1 MTSDRDESAKPPS
14 RAAFFNELQEA
25 IGQFKQTGR
34 ALGLLIISLRR
45 IREINITFGYQAGD
59 RLLQAFVGRVR
70 GILRHADSFRD
81 IGGND
86 FALLLPSVL
95 NAGHAILAAN
105 RVQSLF
111 EQPFVIDGHAIR
123 AQAVIGIALYPNH
136 ADSAESLMQRAEMA
150 LSHALAVNKPY
161 EIFQDELPATS
172 LVIESELQRAIEN
185 DELVLYYQPKIDMKS
200 RRCSS
205 SEALVRW
212 ISPERGFVGP
222 NLFIPVA
229 EATDLIIPLTLWTL
243 NTALRNLAEFREKWG
258 EMTVAV
264 NLSPRCLH
272 EPNVVDLI
280 QQAINVWDAEPGHL
294 VLEVT
299 ESAMMHDPQHALAQ
313 LQRLHDMGVML
324 SIDDFGTGYSSL
336 AYMKTLPID
345 ELKIDQAFVRH
356 MMDDEG
362 DAMIVHS
369 TIDLAHNFRHKVV
382 AEGIEDELT
391 FETLANLGC
400 DVGQGYFMGKPMPA
414 EQLELWMQE
423 SPWGIKA

>member
-1 MTSDRDESAKPPS
+1 MRARDESAKLPS
-14 RAAFFNELQEA
+14 RAPFFNELQEE
-25 IGQFKQTGR
+25 IGQFKQAGR
-34 ALGLLIISLRR
+34 PLGLLIISLRR
-45 IREINITFGYQAGD
+45 IREINITFGYRVGD
-59 RLLQAFVGRVR
+59 RLLEAFAGRVR
-70 GILRHADSFRD
+70 GILRHADSFRH

-86 FALLLPSVL
+86 FALLLSSVF

-105 RVQSLF
+105 RIQSLL
-111 EQPFVIDGHAIR
+111 EQPLVIDGHTVR

-136 ADSAESLMQRAEMA
+136 AGSAESLMRRAEMA

-172 LVIESELQRAIEN
+172 LVIESELQRAIES
-185 DELVLYYQPKIDMKS
+185 DELVLYYQPKIDMKT

-222 NLFIPVA
+222 DLFIPVA
-229 EATDLIIPLTLWTL
+229 EATDLITPLTLWTL
-243 NTALRNLAEFREKWG
+243 NTALRNLAEFRGKWG
-258 EMTVAV
+258 EMSVAV
-264 NLSPRCLH
+264 NLSPNCLH
-272 EPNVVDLI
+272 EPNMVDLI

-299 ESAMMHDPQHALAQ
+299 ESAMMHDPRHALAQ
-313 LQRLHDMGVML
+313 LQRLHDMGIML

-336 AYMKTLPID
+336 AYMKSLPID

-356 MMDDEG
+356 MMDEEG
-362 DAMIVHS
+362 DAMIVRS

-400 DVGQGYFMGKPMPA
+400 DVGQGYFMGKPMAA
-414 EQLELWMQE
+414 EQLEVWMRE